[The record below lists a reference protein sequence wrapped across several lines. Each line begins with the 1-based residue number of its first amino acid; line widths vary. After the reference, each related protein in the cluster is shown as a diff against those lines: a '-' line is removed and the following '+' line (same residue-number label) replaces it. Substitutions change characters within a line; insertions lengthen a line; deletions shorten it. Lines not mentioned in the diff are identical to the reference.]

1 MEFELTREQ
10 IEFKESVYRF
20 ALREL
25 VPESMKLE
33 HDDREEFIME
43 NWTKMGGMGLL
54 GLPYPEEYGGSGA
67 SVLTTTLAGEA
78 LGFAGVDAG
87 LLLSWGAHTILCGV
101 PIWQLGTE
109 VQKRKYLPKLAKG
122 EWIGGLGLTEPNAG
136 SDAAGIQT
144 TAVKKGDRYILNGSK
159 MFITNGPTGNVFVVA
174 AVTDRSKKAF
184 GISAFIVEK
193 GFKGFSPGKKL
204 SKLGVRTSP
213 TSELIFEDCEVP
225 EDNLLGEADLGFI
238 NVIKLTLEWER
249 SCLVAPAI
257 GGLEL
262 GLKGAVAYAKQRKQ
276 FGKPII
282 KFQAIRHKIANLKMN
297 LEAVRQIVYK
307 VAWLK
312 DKDIP
317 AMMEASA
324 AKLFVSEIMEKMSS
338 EVLQIFGGYG
348 FIKDY
353 IVERGY
359 RDSRLASIGGGTS
372 EIQRGII
379 ARSIINFK

>member
-1 MEFELTREQ
+1 MEFSLSQED
-10 IEFKESVYRF
+10 IDFKESVYRF
-20 ALREL
+20 GLRDL
-25 VPESMKLE
+25 APISQKLE
-33 HDDREEFIME
+33 YDDKEEFITE
-43 NWTKMGGMGLL
+43 NWKNMGKFGLL
-54 GLPYPEEYGGSGA
+54 GLPYPEQYGGAGA

-78 LGFAGVDAG
+78 LGYAGVDAG
-87 LLLSWGAHTILCGV
+87 LLLSWGAHMILCGV

-109 VQKRKYLPKLAKG
+109 EQKKKYLPKLASG

-136 SDAAGIQT
+136 SDAGGIQT
-144 TAVKKGDRYILNGSK
+144 AAVKKGDRYILNGSK
-159 MFITNGPTGNVFVVA
+159 MFITNGPVGNVFVVA
-174 AVTDRSKKAF
+174 AVTDKSKKAF

-193 GFKGFSPGKKL
+193 GMKGFSVGKKL

-225 EDNLLGEADLGFI
+225 QENILGEPDYGFA

-262 GLKGAVAYAKQRKQ
+262 GLKKAVEYARERKQ

-282 KFQAIRHKIANLKMN
+282 KFQAIRHKIADLKMN

-307 VAWLK
+307 VAWMK
-312 DKDIP
+312 DRDIP
-317 AMMEASA
+317 AMMDASV
-324 AKLFVSEIMEKMSS
+324 AKLFVSEIMERTAS

-348 FIKDY
+348 FIKEY
-353 IVERGY
+353 LVERGY
-359 RDSRLASIGGGTS
+359 RDARLSSIGGGTS

-379 ARSIINFK
+379 ARSIMNFK

>member
-1 MEFELTREQ
+1 MEFNLSKEDL
-10 IEFKESVYRF
+10 EFKENVYKF
-20 ALREL
+20 GLREL
-25 VPESMKLE
+25 APLSQKLE
-33 HDDREEFIME
+33 YDDREEFIVE
-43 NWTKMGGMGLL
+43 NWKKMGEFGLL
-54 GLPYPEEYGGSGA
+54 GLPYPEQYGGAGA
-67 SVLTTTLAGEA
+67 SVLTSTLTGEA
-78 LGFAGVDAG
+78 LGYAGVDAG
-87 LLLSWGAHTILCGV
+87 LLLSWGAHMILCGV

-109 VQKRKYLPKLAKG
+109 QQKKKYLPKLASG

-136 SDAAGIQT
+136 SDAGGIQT
-144 TAVKKGDRYILNGSK
+144 VAVKKGDRYILNGSK
-159 MFITNGPTGNVFVVA
+159 MFITNGPVGNVFIVA
-174 AVTDRSKKAF
+174 AVTDKFKKTF

-193 GFKGFSPGKKL
+193 GMKGFSVGKKL

-225 EDNLLGEADLGFI
+225 EENMLGEPDLGFV

-249 SCLVAPAI
+249 SCLVAPSI

-262 GLKGAVAYAKQRKQ
+262 GLKKAVEYARERKQ

-282 KFQAIRHKIANLKMN
+282 KFQAIRHKIADLKMN

-307 VAWLK
+307 VAWMK

-317 AMMEASA
+317 AMMDASM
-324 AKLFVSEIMEKMSS
+324 AKLFVSEIMERTAS
-338 EVLQIFGGYG
+338 EILQIFGGYG
-348 FIKDY
+348 FIKEY
-353 IVERGY
+353 LVERAY

-379 ARSIINFK
+379 ARSILNF

>member
-1 MEFELTREQ
+1 MEFSIPKESLD
-10 IEFKESVYRF
+10 FKESVYRF
-20 ALREL
+20 ALRDIA
-25 VPESMKLE
+25 PEVQKPE
-33 HDDREEFIME
+33 YDEREEFVVAS
-43 NWTKMGGMGLL
+43 WRKMADFGLL

-78 LGFAGVDAG
+78 LGHAGVDAG
-87 LLLSWGAHTILCGV
+87 LMLSWGAHMILCGV
-101 PIWQLGTE
+101 PIWQMGTE
-109 VQKRKYLPKLAKG
+109 SQKKKYLPKLASG

-144 TAVKKGDRYILNGSK
+144 TAVKKGDRYILNGAK
-159 MFITNGPTGNVFVVA
+159 MFITNGPIGNVFVVA
-174 AVTDRSKKAF
+174 AVTDKSKKAF

-193 GFKGFSPGKKL
+193 GMKGFSPGKKL

-225 EDNLLGEADLGFI
+225 EENLLGEPDLGFV

-262 GLKGAVAYAKQRKQ
+262 GLQKAIEYAKQRKQ

-282 KFQAIRHKIANLKMN
+282 KFQAVRHKIANLKMN

-324 AKLFVSEIMEKMSS
+324 AKLFVSEMAEKMSS

-348 FIKDY
+348 FIKEY
-353 IVERGY
+353 LVERGY

-379 ARSIINFK
+379 ARSIINF